1 MTLKE
6 TASREFHREI
16 FLSLPETGDRKT
28 SRGSHF
34 AIASRNA
41 TNSCGEAPGFLCG
54 KNNLAAIRMR
64 AMMSALLRK

>member
-6 TASREFHREI
+6 SASREFHREI

-41 TNSCGEAPGFLCG
+41 TIGPGEARLFSVIR
-54 KNNLAAIRMR
+54 KNNLAAIRLR
-64 AMMSALLRK
+64 AMMSALL